1 MDKATTLAG
10 PLGRVLLCFIFL
22 LAGYGKATAPQGTI
36 EYIASHGLP
45 LPQIAYAVAL
55 AVELGCGLLVLVGYQ
70 ARLAALVLAGFC
82 IVTGIVFHYQP
93 GDQAQMINF
102 MKNLAMAGGFL
113 QIVAHGAGALSVDN
127 RKA

>member
-22 LAGYGKATAPQGTI
+22 IAGFGKATAPQGTI
-36 EYIASHGLP
+36 DYIASHGLP
-45 LPQIAYAVAL
+45 LPQVAYAVAL

-82 IVTGIVFHYQP
+82 IVTGIAFHYQP

-113 QIVAHGAGALSVDN
+113 QIVAHGAGALSIDN
-127 RKA
+127 RNA

>member
-45 LPQIAYAVAL
+45 LPQVAYAVAL

>member
-45 LPQIAYAVAL
+45 LPQVAYAVAL
-55 AVELGCGLLVLVGYQ
+55 AVELGCGLLVLIGYQ

-82 IVTGIVFHYQP
+82 IVTGIAFHYQP
-93 GDQAQMINF
+93 ADQAQMINF

-113 QIVAHGAGALSVDN
+113 QIVAHGAGALSIDN